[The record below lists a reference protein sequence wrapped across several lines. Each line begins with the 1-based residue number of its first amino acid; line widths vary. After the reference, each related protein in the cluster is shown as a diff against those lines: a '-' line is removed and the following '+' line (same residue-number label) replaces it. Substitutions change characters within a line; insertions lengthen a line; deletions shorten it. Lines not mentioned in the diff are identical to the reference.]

1 MSASVTYLLDT
12 NVVLAL
18 LRMNAI
24 GKSVEATYQL
34 QGSLSRSLISVVTA
48 GEMRS
53 LSRQFGWGQAKLD
66 ALDLLL
72 RELVWIEIGNALI
85 LDAYGELDHESQ
97 RAGRR
102 TMGKNDVWIAATAKV
117 TGATLLTTH
126 RDFDHLHGTWINRIW
141 IDPNT
146 GKT

>member
-1 MSASVTYLLDT
+1 V
-12 NVVLAL
+12 
-18 LRMNAI
+18 
-24 GKSVEATYQL
+24 TYQL
-34 QGSLSRSLISVVTA
+34 RGSLSRSLISVVTA

-53 LSRQFGWGQAKLD
+53 LSLQFGWGQAKLG

-85 LDAYGELDHESQ
+85 LDAYGELDHESHK
-97 RAGRR
+97 AGR

-117 TGATLLTTH
+117 TGATLLTTD
-126 RDFDHLHGTWINRIW
+126 RDFDHLHGTWIDRIW